1 MSKIIIAS
9 LSALFFAVFSIARSY
24 SIYETVK
31 IVVLSIPLIIYIR
44 GAKKERGILVV
55 LSLILSFVLSL
66 IVLSL
71 IESSILRN
79 ADFSSSLLK
88 AFSSFIYIIPL
99 IILIDEDKRGVYLPL
114 SIILSLL
121 LYLPYSSTIKNYFY
135 LYERVG
141 NYDTFLL
148 YSRIIIYCLISLPI
162 EELIINRRR
171 NYLSIIIL
179 LTLSMLSFLID
190 DIASSALFFLILL
203 IYISRKNKVIEIEEK
218 KKITLSRMETIEIE
232 KLHKKKK
239 EKVYETPPNLPI
251 DDRSQNKNE

>member
-1 MSKIIIAS
+1 MSKIIIAT
-9 LSALFFAVFSIARSY
+9 LSSLFFAVFSIVRSY

-44 GAKKERGILVV
+44 GGKKERGILVA
-55 LSLILSFVLSL
+55 LSFILSFA
-66 IVLSL
+66 LSL
-71 IESSILRN
+71 IESSILHN

-121 LYLPYSSTIKNYFY
+121 LYLPYSSTIKNYYY

-171 NYLSIIIL
+171 NYLSLIIL
-179 LTLSMLSFLID
+179 LSLSILSFLID
-190 DIASSALFFLILL
+190 DIAESALFFLILL